1 MVTLSPIRRCAKTGA
16 PRPAILEPNEKRQ
29 DTEGEGGNRV
39 NLKALCALLRPS
51 VASLGYGLFLAINA
65 ASVWGGVFPFLPLAF
80 QTPDVMLWFSAAESV
95 AFTATFL
102 ASAAGTWFFPAET
115 RHFMVKAVAVPYMG
129 GWCLLIGAMYLNGAA
144 VGLSCAGGTLL
155 GVGSAGFY
163 MLWQR
168 LFASQDAR
176 EGMGNLIAGTAWA
189 AVLYFAL
196 YLIPVAVTAYLIP
209 CVFLPLFG
217 LAAVLKSRTID
228 LAQPM
233 FEDVPRE
240 HGRTYRHVL
249 ATIWRPALSLGT
261 LGLCTGIMRSLAI
274 GDPSVGTFVNALSMG
289 AMLVAAV
296 ALLAVW
302 ATKSLRINVAT
313 RYRAFFP
320 VVTTGFLLLPLLGE
334 GYAEGLAAGLYAL
347 WSVAIVL
354 MMIQCAQ
361 VSRDGGINPV
371 FIYGVFGGIMY
382 GLHDVGFLGGSM
394 LEGLVA
400 GSAGVMTAGGAG
412 GAGAAAV
419 GGATATGGA
428 LGGLPPLALV
438 TIAALYLLGIMYF
451 IGQGGFRRVLA
462 DTDINEIELLALQ
475 RGGKKRLASRMIAR
489 ADSAANM
496 TDTPSAA
503 SEASASASEE
513 GVEGKDAAIAGPLL
527 RGADTVGTQAESRD
541 RAQGAPHSVSSGST
555 AATRDGAAFRD
566 RFSKQMVA
574 VREFY
579 GLSAREAEVA
589 ELIARGNTVAHIAE
603 LLFVSENTV
612 RTHSKRIYVKLDIHK
627 RQELIDLVESFEPEG
642 R

>member
-1 MVTLSPIRRCAKTGA
+1 MGA
-16 PRPAILEPNEKRQ
+16 
-29 DTEGEGGNRV
+29 V
-39 NLKALCALLRPS
+39 NLRTVLGLLRPN

-80 QTPDVMLWFSAAESV
+80 QTTDVMLWFFGAESL

-102 ASAAGTWFFPAET
+102 ASAAGTYFFPAET
-115 RHFMVKAVAVPYMG
+115 RHFMVKAVSVPYMG
-129 GWCLLIGAMYLNGAA
+129 GWCLLIGAMYLPGAA
-144 VGLSCAGGTLL
+144 VALAGVGGALL

-217 LAAVLKSRTID
+217 LAVVLKSRTID
-228 LAQPM
+228 LDQPM
-233 FEDVPRE
+233 FEDAPRE
-240 HGRTYRHVL
+240 HPRTYRHVL
-249 ATIWRPALSLGT
+249 STIWRAALSLGT
-261 LGLCTGIMRSLAI
+261 LGFCTGVMRSLAI

-289 AMLVAAV
+289 AMLAAAV
-296 ALLAVW
+296 TLLAVW
-302 ATKSLRINVAT
+302 AGKSLRINVAT
-313 RYRAFFP
+313 SYRVFFP
-320 VVTTGFLLLPLLGE
+320 VVTTAFLLLPLLGAA
-334 GYAEGLAAGLYAL
+334 YAEALAAGLYAL
-347 WSVAIVL
+347 WSVAIML

-382 GLHDVGFLGGSM
+382 ALHDVGFLGGSV
-394 LEGLVA
+394 LEGI
-400 GSAGVMTAGGAG
+400 AGGIGRG
-412 GAGAAAV
+412 GSTTSLV
-419 GGATATGGA
+419 
-428 LGGLPPLALV
+428 LV
-438 TIAALYLLGIMYF
+438 TMAALYLLGIMYF
-451 IGQGGFRRVLA
+451 IGQGGFRGALA
-462 DTDINEIELLALQ
+462 DASVNEIELLALACNGQ
-475 RGGKKRLASRMIAR
+475 ARLGS
-489 ADSAANM
+489 
-496 TDTPSAA
+496 
-503 SEASASASEE
+503 
-513 GVEGKDAAIAGPLL
+513 DA
-527 RGADTVGTQAESRD
+527 GADTSCPAEPASSPNERDVGKPSPTPALEPSPVPAPTSSPASAAPSRD
-541 RAQGAPHSVSSGST
+541 GT
-555 AATRDGAAFRD
+555 AFRD
-566 RFSKQMVA
+566 RFSKQMAA

-612 RTHSKRIYVKLDIHK
+612 RTHSKRIYVKLDVHK
-627 RQELIDLVESFEPEG
+627 RQELIDLVERFEPEG

>member
-1 MVTLSPIRRCAKTGA
+1 MNFQTVLG
-16 PRPAILEPNEKRQ
+16 
-29 DTEGEGGNRV
+29 
-39 NLKALCALLRPS
+39 LLRPNA
-51 VASLGYGLFLAINA
+51 ASLGYGLFLAINA

-80 QTPDVMLWFSAAESV
+80 QTADVMLWFFAAESV

-115 RHFMVKAVAVPYMG
+115 RRFMVKAVTVPYMG
-129 GWCLLIGAMYLNGAA
+129 GWCLLIAAMYLRGAT
-144 VGLSCAGGTLL
+144 VPLVCIGGALL

-217 LAAVLKSRTID
+217 LAAVLKSRSID
-228 LAQPM
+228 LDQPM

-240 HGRTYRHVL
+240 HRRTYRHVL
-249 ATIWRPALSLGT
+249 TTVWRPALSLGT
-261 LGLCTGIMRSLAI
+261 LGFCTGVMRSLAI
-274 GDPSVGTFVNALSMG
+274 GDPEVGTLVNALSMG

-313 RYRAFFP
+313 SYRVFFP
-320 VVTTGFLLLPLLGE
+320 VVTTGFLLLPLLGD

-382 GLHDVGFLGGSM
+382 GLHDVGFFGGSV

-400 GSAGVMTAGGAG
+400 GSAGGAAAGGAG
-412 GAGAAAV
+412 DAGAAAV
-419 GGATATGGA
+419 GAATAAGGA

-475 RGGKKRLASRMIAR
+475 RGGKKGPASRVIAR
-489 ADSAANM
+489 ADSAAAM

-503 SEASASASEE
+503 SEASASVSEE
-513 GVEGKDAAIAGPLL
+513 GVEGKDAAIADPLL
-527 RGADTVGTQAESRD
+527 CAADTVGTQAESGD

-566 RFSKQMVA
+566 RFSKQMAA

>member
-1 MVTLSPIRRCAKTGA
+1 MNFQTVLG
-16 PRPAILEPNEKRQ
+16 
-29 DTEGEGGNRV
+29 
-39 NLKALCALLRPS
+39 LLRPN

-80 QTPDVMLWFSAAESV
+80 QTADIMLWFFAAESV

-115 RHFMVKAVAVPYMG
+115 RRFMVKAVTVPYMG
-129 GWCLLIGAMYLNGAA
+129 GWCLLIAAMYLRGAT
-144 VGLSCAGGTLL
+144 VPLVCIGGALL

-217 LAAVLKSRTID
+217 LAAVLKSRSID
-228 LAQPM
+228 LDQPM

-240 HGRTYRHVL
+240 HRRTYRHVL
-249 ATIWRPALSLGT
+249 ATVWRPALSLGT
-261 LGLCTGIMRSLAI
+261 LGFCTGVMRSLAI
-274 GDPSVGTFVNALSMG
+274 GDPEVGTLVNALSMG

-313 RYRAFFP
+313 SYRVFFP
-320 VVTTGFLLLPLLGE
+320 VVTTGFLLLPLLGDS
-334 GYAEGLAAGLYAL
+334 YAEGLAAGLYAL

-382 GLHDVGFLGGSM
+382 GLHDVGFLGGSV

-400 GSAGVMTAGGAG
+400 GSAGGAAAGGAG
-412 GAGAAAV
+412 DAGAAAV
-419 GGATATGGA
+419 GAATAAGGA

-475 RGGKKRLASRMIAR
+475 RGGKKGPASRVIAR
-489 ADSAANM
+489 ADSAAAM

-503 SEASASASEE
+503 SEASASVSEE
-513 GVEGKDAAIAGPLL
+513 GVKGKDAAIADPLL
-527 RGADTVGTQAESRD
+527 CAANTIGTQAESGD
-541 RAQGAPHSVSSGST
+541 HAQGAPHSASSGST
-555 AATRDGAAFRD
+555 AATREGAAFRD
-566 RFSKQMVA
+566 RFSKQMAA

>member
-1 MVTLSPIRRCAKTGA
+1 MNFQTVLG
-16 PRPAILEPNEKRQ
+16 
-29 DTEGEGGNRV
+29 
-39 NLKALCALLRPS
+39 LLRPN

-80 QTPDVMLWFSAAESV
+80 QTADVMLWFFAAESV

-115 RHFMVKAVAVPYMG
+115 RRFMVKAVTVPYMG
-129 GWCLLIGAMYLNGAA
+129 GWCLLIAAMYLRGAT
-144 VGLSCAGGTLL
+144 VPLVCIGGALL

-217 LAAVLKSRTID
+217 LAAVLKSRSID
-228 LAQPM
+228 LDQPM

-240 HGRTYRHVL
+240 HRRTYRHVL
-249 ATIWRPALSLGT
+249 ATVWRPALSLGT
-261 LGLCTGIMRSLAI
+261 LGFCTGVMRSLAI
-274 GDPSVGTFVNALSMG
+274 GDPEVGTLVNALSMG

-313 RYRAFFP
+313 SYRVFFP
-320 VVTTGFLLLPLLGE
+320 VVTTGFLLLPLLGDS
-334 GYAEGLAAGLYAL
+334 YAEGLAAGLYAL

-382 GLHDVGFLGGSM
+382 GLHDVGFLGGSV

-400 GSAGVMTAGGAG
+400 GSAG
-412 GAGAAAV
+412 GAAA
-419 GGATATGGA
+419 GGATAAGGA

-462 DTDINEIELLALQ
+462 GTDINEIELLALQ
-475 RGGKKRLASRMIAR
+475 RGGKKGSASRVIAR
-489 ADSAANM
+489 ADSAAAM
-496 TDTPSAA
+496 TDAPSAA
-503 SEASASASEE
+503 SEASASVSEE
-513 GVEGKDAAIAGPLL
+513 GVEGKDAAIADPLL
-527 RGADTVGTQAESRD
+527 CAADTVGTQAESGD

-566 RFSKQMVA
+566 RLSKQMAA

-627 RQELIDLVESFEPEG
+627 RQELIALVESFEPEG

>member
-1 MVTLSPIRRCAKTGA
+1 MNFQT
-16 PRPAILEPNEKRQ
+16 IL
-29 DTEGEGGNRV
+29 G
-39 NLKALCALLRPS
+39 LLRPN

-80 QTPDVMLWFSAAESV
+80 QTADVMLWFFAAESV

-115 RHFMVKAVAVPYMG
+115 RRFMVKAVTVPYMG
-129 GWCLLIGAMYLNGAA
+129 GWCLLIAAMYLRGAT
-144 VGLSCAGGTLL
+144 VPLVCIGGALL

-217 LAAVLKSRTID
+217 LAAVLKSRSID
-228 LAQPM
+228 LDQPM

-240 HGRTYRHVL
+240 HRRTYRHVL
-249 ATIWRPALSLGT
+249 ATVWRPALSLGT
-261 LGLCTGIMRSLAI
+261 LGFCTGVMRSLAI
-274 GDPSVGTFVNALSMG
+274 GDPEVGTLVNALSMG

-313 RYRAFFP
+313 SYRVFFP
-320 VVTTGFLLLPLLGE
+320 VVTTGFLLLPLLGDS
-334 GYAEGLAAGLYAL
+334 YAEGLAAGLYAL
-347 WSVAIVL
+347 WSVAIVI

-382 GLHDVGFLGGSM
+382 GLHDVGFLGGSV

-400 GSAGVMTAGGAG
+400 GSAGGV
-412 GAGAAAV
+412 AA
-419 GGATATGGA
+419 GGATAAGGA

-462 DTDINEIELLALQ
+462 GTDINEIELLALQ
-475 RGGKKRLASRMIAR
+475 RGGKKGSASRVIAR
-489 ADSAANM
+489 TDSAAAM
-496 TDTPSAA
+496 TDAPSAA
-503 SEASASASEE
+503 SEASASVSEE
-513 GVEGKDAAIAGPLL
+513 GIEGKDAAIADPLL
-527 RGADTVGTQAESRD
+527 CAADTVGTQAESRD

-566 RFSKQMVA
+566 RLSKQMAA

-589 ELIARGNTVAHIAE
+589 ELIARGNTVAHIAD

>member
-1 MVTLSPIRRCAKTGA
+1 MNFQTVLG
-16 PRPAILEPNEKRQ
+16 
-29 DTEGEGGNRV
+29 
-39 NLKALCALLRPS
+39 LLRPN

-80 QTPDVMLWFSAAESV
+80 QTADVMLWFFAAESV

-115 RHFMVKAVAVPYMG
+115 RRFMVKAVTVPYMG
-129 GWCLLIGAMYLNGAA
+129 GWCLLIAAMYLRGAT
-144 VGLSCAGGTLL
+144 VPLVCIGGALL

-217 LAAVLKSRTID
+217 LAAVLKSRSID
-228 LAQPM
+228 LDQPM

-240 HGRTYRHVL
+240 HRRTYRHVL
-249 ATIWRPALSLGT
+249 ATVWRPALSLGT
-261 LGLCTGIMRSLAI
+261 LGFCTGVMRSLAI
-274 GDPSVGTFVNALSMG
+274 GDPEVGTLVNALSMG

-313 RYRAFFP
+313 SYRVFFP
-320 VVTTGFLLLPLLGE
+320 VVTTGFLLLPLLGDS
-334 GYAEGLAAGLYAL
+334 YAEGLAAGLYAL

-382 GLHDVGFLGGSM
+382 GLHDVGFLGGSV

-400 GSAGVMTAGGAG
+400 GSAG
-412 GAGAAAV
+412 GAAA
-419 GGATATGGA
+419 GGATAAGGA

-462 DTDINEIELLALQ
+462 GTDINEIELLALQ
-475 RGGKKRLASRMIAR
+475 RGGKKGSASRVIAR
-489 ADSAANM
+489 TDSAAAM
-496 TDTPSAA
+496 TDAPSAA
-503 SEASASASEE
+503 SEASASVSEE
-513 GVEGKDAAIAGPLL
+513 GVEGKDAAIADPLL
-527 RGADTVGTQAESRD
+527 CAADTVGTQAESRD
-541 RAQGAPHSVSSGST
+541 RAQGAPHSASSGST

-566 RFSKQMVA
+566 RFSKQMAA

-627 RQELIDLVESFEPEG
+627 RQELIALVESFEPEG

>member
-1 MVTLSPIRRCAKTGA
+1 MNFQTVLG
-16 PRPAILEPNEKRQ
+16 
-29 DTEGEGGNRV
+29 
-39 NLKALCALLRPS
+39 LLRPN

-80 QTPDVMLWFSAAESV
+80 QTADVMLWFFAAESV

-115 RHFMVKAVAVPYMG
+115 RRFMVKAVTVPYMG
-129 GWCLLIGAMYLNGAA
+129 GWCLLIAAMYLRGAT
-144 VGLSCAGGTLL
+144 VPLVCIGGALL

-217 LAAVLKSRTID
+217 LAAVLKSRSID
-228 LAQPM
+228 LDQPM

-240 HGRTYRHVL
+240 HRRTYRHVL
-249 ATIWRPALSLGT
+249 ATVWRPALSLGT
-261 LGLCTGIMRSLAI
+261 LGFCTGVMRSLAI
-274 GDPSVGTFVNALSMG
+274 GDPEVGTLVNALSMG

-313 RYRAFFP
+313 SYRVFFP
-320 VVTTGFLLLPLLGE
+320 VVTTGFLLLPLLGD

-382 GLHDVGFLGGSM
+382 GLHDVGFLGGSV

-400 GSAGVMTAGGAG
+400 GSAGGTAAGGAG
-412 GAGAAAV
+412 DAGAAAV
-419 GGATATGGA
+419 GAAAAAGGA

-475 RGGKKRLASRMIAR
+475 RGGKKGPASRVIAR
-489 ADSAANM
+489 ADSAAAT

-503 SEASASASEE
+503 SEASASVSEE
-513 GVEGKDAAIAGPLL
+513 GVEGKDAAIADPLL
-527 RGADTVGTQAESRD
+527 CAADTVGTQAESGD

-555 AATRDGAAFRD
+555 AATREGAAFRD
-566 RFSKQMVA
+566 RLSKQIAA

>member
-1 MVTLSPIRRCAKTGA
+1 MNFQTVLG
-16 PRPAILEPNEKRQ
+16 
-29 DTEGEGGNRV
+29 
-39 NLKALCALLRPS
+39 LLRPN

-80 QTPDVMLWFSAAESV
+80 QTADVMLWFFAAESV

-115 RHFMVKAVAVPYMG
+115 RRFMVKAVTVPYMG
-129 GWCLLIGAMYLNGAA
+129 GWCLLIAAMYLRGAT
-144 VGLSCAGGTLL
+144 VPLVCIGGALL

-217 LAAVLKSRTID
+217 LAAVLKSRSID
-228 LAQPM
+228 LDQPM

-240 HGRTYRHVL
+240 HRRTYRHVL
-249 ATIWRPALSLGT
+249 ATVWRPALSLGT
-261 LGLCTGIMRSLAI
+261 LGFCTGVMRSLAI
-274 GDPSVGTFVNALSMG
+274 GDPEVGTLVNALSMG

-313 RYRAFFP
+313 SYRVFFP
-320 VVTTGFLLLPLLGE
+320 VVTTGFLLLPLLGDV
-334 GYAEGLAAGLYAL
+334 YAEGLAAGLYAL

-382 GLHDVGFLGGSM
+382 GLHDVGFLGGSV

-400 GSAGVMTAGGAG
+400 GSAG
-412 GAGAAAV
+412 GAAA
-419 GGATATGGA
+419 GGATAAGGA

-475 RGGKKRLASRMIAR
+475 RGGKKGFASRVIAR
-489 ADSAANM
+489 TDSAAAM
-496 TDTPSAA
+496 TDAPSAA
-503 SEASASASEE
+503 SEASASVSEE
-513 GVEGKDAAIAGPLL
+513 GVEGKDAAIADPLL
-527 RGADTVGTQAESRD
+527 CAAGTVGTQAESGD

-566 RFSKQMVA
+566 RFSKQMAA

-612 RTHSKRIYVKLDIHK
+612 RTHSKRIYVKLDTHK

>member
-1 MVTLSPIRRCAKTGA
+1 MNFQTVLG
-16 PRPAILEPNEKRQ
+16 
-29 DTEGEGGNRV
+29 
-39 NLKALCALLRPS
+39 LLRPN

-80 QTPDVMLWFSAAESV
+80 QTADVMLWFFAAESV

-115 RHFMVKAVAVPYMG
+115 RRFMVKAVTVPYMG
-129 GWCLLIGAMYLNGAA
+129 GWCLLIAAMYLRGAT
-144 VGLSCAGGTLL
+144 VPLVCIGGALL

-217 LAAVLKSRTID
+217 LAAVLKSRSID
-228 LAQPM
+228 LDQPM

-240 HGRTYRHVL
+240 HRRTYRHVL
-249 ATIWRPALSLGT
+249 ATVWRPALSLGT
-261 LGLCTGIMRSLAI
+261 LGFCTGVMRSLAI
-274 GDPSVGTFVNALSMG
+274 GDPEVGTLVNALSMG

-313 RYRAFFP
+313 SYRVFFP
-320 VVTTGFLLLPLLGE
+320 VVTTGFLLLPLLGDS
-334 GYAEGLAAGLYAL
+334 YAEGLAAGLYAL

-382 GLHDVGFLGGSM
+382 GLHDVGFLGGSV

-400 GSAGVMTAGGAG
+400 GSAGGAAAGGAG
-412 GAGAAAV
+412 DAGAAAV
-419 GGATATGGA
+419 GAATAAGGA

-475 RGGKKRLASRMIAR
+475 RGGKKGPASRVIAR
-489 ADSAANM
+489 TDSAAAM
-496 TDTPSAA
+496 TDAPSAT
-503 SEASASASEE
+503 SEASVSVSEE
-513 GVEGKDAAIAGPLL
+513 GVEGKNAVISDPLL
-527 RGADTVGTQAESRD
+527 CAADTVGTQAESGD

-566 RFSKQMVA
+566 RLSKQMAA

>member
-1 MVTLSPIRRCAKTGA
+1 MNFQTVLG
-16 PRPAILEPNEKRQ
+16 
-29 DTEGEGGNRV
+29 
-39 NLKALCALLRPS
+39 LLRPN

-80 QTPDVMLWFSAAESV
+80 QTADVMLWFFAAESV

-115 RHFMVKAVAVPYMG
+115 RRFMVKAVTVPYMG
-129 GWCLLIGAMYLNGAA
+129 GWCLLIAAMYLRGAT
-144 VGLSCAGGTLL
+144 VPLVCIGGALL

-217 LAAVLKSRTID
+217 LAAVLKSRSID
-228 LAQPM
+228 LDQPM

-240 HGRTYRHVL
+240 HRRTYRHVL
-249 ATIWRPALSLGT
+249 ATVWRPALSLGT
-261 LGLCTGIMRSLAI
+261 LGFCTGVMRSLAI
-274 GDPSVGTFVNALSMG
+274 GDPEVGTLVNALSMG

-313 RYRAFFP
+313 SYRVFFP
-320 VVTTGFLLLPLLGE
+320 VVTTGFLLLPLLGDS
-334 GYAEGLAAGLYAL
+334 YAEGLAAGLYAL

-382 GLHDVGFLGGSM
+382 GLHDVGFLGGSV

-400 GSAGVMTAGGAG
+400 GSAG
-412 GAGAAAV
+412 GAAA
-419 GGATATGGA
+419 GGATAAGGA

-462 DTDINEIELLALQ
+462 GTDINEIELLALQ
-475 RGGKKRLASRMIAR
+475 RGGKKGSASRVIAR
-489 ADSAANM
+489 ADSAAAM
-496 TDTPSAA
+496 TDAPSVA
-503 SEASASASEE
+503 SEASASVSEE
-513 GVEGKDAAIAGPLL
+513 GVEGKDAAIADPLL
-527 RGADTVGTQAESRD
+527 CAADTVGTQAESGD

-566 RFSKQMVA
+566 RFSKQMAA

-627 RQELIDLVESFEPEG
+627 RQELIALVESFEPEG

>member
-1 MVTLSPIRRCAKTGA
+1 
-16 PRPAILEPNEKRQ
+16 
-29 DTEGEGGNRV
+29 
-39 NLKALCALLRPS
+39 
-51 VASLGYGLFLAINA
+51 
-65 ASVWGGVFPFLPLAF
+65 
-80 QTPDVMLWFSAAESV
+80 MLWFSAAESV

-217 LAAVLKSRTID
+217 LAAVLKSRSID
-228 LAQPM
+228 LDQPM

-240 HGRTYRHVL
+240 HRRTYRHVL
-249 ATIWRPALSLGT
+249 ATVWRPALSLGT
-261 LGLCTGIMRSLAI
+261 LGFCTGVMRSLAI
-274 GDPSVGTFVNALSMG
+274 GDPEVGTLVNALSMG

-313 RYRAFFP
+313 SYRVFFP
-320 VVTTGFLLLPLLGE
+320 VVTTGFLLLPLLGD

-382 GLHDVGFLGGSM
+382 GLHDVGFLGGSV

-400 GSAGVMTAGGAG
+400 GSAGGAAAGEAG
-412 GAGAAAV
+412 GAGATV
-419 GGATATGGA
+419 GGAAVTAGTTAVGGA

-475 RGGKKRLASRMIAR
+475 RGGKKGPASRVIAR
-489 ADSAANM
+489 ADSAAAM

-503 SEASASASEE
+503 SEASASVSEE
-513 GVEGKDAAIAGPLL
+513 GVEGKDAAIADPLL
-527 RGADTVGTQAESRD
+527 CAADTVGTQAESGD

-555 AATRDGAAFRD
+555 AATREGAAFRD
-566 RFSKQMVA
+566 RFSKQMAA

-627 RQELIDLVESFEPEG
+627 RQELIDLAESFEPEG

>member
-1 MVTLSPIRRCAKTGA
+1 MNFQTVLG
-16 PRPAILEPNEKRQ
+16 
-29 DTEGEGGNRV
+29 
-39 NLKALCALLRPS
+39 LLRPN

-80 QTPDVMLWFSAAESV
+80 QTADVMLWFFAAESV

-115 RHFMVKAVAVPYMG
+115 RRFMVKAVTVPYMG
-129 GWCLLIGAMYLNGAA
+129 GWCLLIAAMYLRGAT
-144 VGLSCAGGTLL
+144 VPLVCIGGALL

-217 LAAVLKSRTID
+217 LAAVLKSRSID
-228 LAQPM
+228 LDQPM

-240 HGRTYRHVL
+240 HRRTYRHVL
-249 ATIWRPALSLGT
+249 ATVWRPALSLGT
-261 LGLCTGIMRSLAI
+261 LGFCTGVMRSLAI
-274 GDPSVGTFVNALSMG
+274 GDPEVGTLVNALSMG

-313 RYRAFFP
+313 SYRVFFP
-320 VVTTGFLLLPLLGE
+320 VVTTGFLLLPLLGDS
-334 GYAEGLAAGLYAL
+334 YAEGLAAGLYAL

-382 GLHDVGFLGGSM
+382 GLHDVGFLGGSV

-400 GSAGVMTAGGAG
+400 GSAGGAAAGGAG
-412 GAGAAAV
+412 DAGAAAV
-419 GGATATGGA
+419 GAATAAGGA

-475 RGGKKRLASRMIAR
+475 RGGKKGPASRVIAR
-489 ADSAANM
+489 ADSAAAM

-503 SEASASASEE
+503 SEASASVSEE
-513 GVEGKDAAIAGPLL
+513 GVKGKDAAIADPLL
-527 RGADTVGTQAESRD
+527 CAANTIGTQAESGD
-541 RAQGAPHSVSSGST
+541 HAQGAPHSASSGST
-555 AATRDGAAFRD
+555 AATREGAAFRD
-566 RFSKQMVA
+566 RFSKQMAA

>member
-1 MVTLSPIRRCAKTGA
+1 MNFQTVLG
-16 PRPAILEPNEKRQ
+16 
-29 DTEGEGGNRV
+29 
-39 NLKALCALLRPS
+39 LLRPN

-80 QTPDVMLWFSAAESV
+80 QTADVMLWFFAAESV

-115 RHFMVKAVAVPYMG
+115 RRFMVKAVTVPYMG
-129 GWCLLIGAMYLNGAA
+129 GWCLLIAAMYLRGAT
-144 VGLSCAGGTLL
+144 VPLVCIGGALL

-217 LAAVLKSRTID
+217 LAAVLKSRSID
-228 LAQPM
+228 LDQPM

-240 HGRTYRHVL
+240 HRRTYRHVL
-249 ATIWRPALSLGT
+249 ATVWRPALSLGT
-261 LGLCTGIMRSLAI
+261 LGFCTGVMRSLAI
-274 GDPSVGTFVNALSMG
+274 GDPEVGTLVNALSMG

-302 ATKSLRINVAT
+302 ATKSLRIYVAT
-313 RYRAFFP
+313 SYRVFFP
-320 VVTTGFLLLPLLGE
+320 VVTTGFLLLPLLGDS
-334 GYAEGLAAGLYAL
+334 YAEGLAAGLYAL

-382 GLHDVGFLGGSM
+382 GLHDVGFLGGSV

-400 GSAGVMTAGGAG
+400 GSAGGAAAGGAG
-412 GAGAAAV
+412 DA
-419 GGATATGGA
+419 ATAAGGA

-475 RGGKKRLASRMIAR
+475 RGGKKGPASRVIAR
-489 ADSAANM
+489 ADSAAAM

-503 SEASASASEE
+503 SEASASVSEE
-513 GVEGKDAAIAGPLL
+513 GVEGKDAAIADPLL
-527 RGADTVGTQAESRD
+527 CAANTIGTQAESGD
-541 RAQGAPHSVSSGST
+541 HAQGAPHSASSGST

-566 RFSKQMVA
+566 RFSKQMAA

-627 RQELIDLVESFEPEG
+627 RQELIALVESFEPEG

>member
-1 MVTLSPIRRCAKTGA
+1 MPVHIPTVI
-16 PRPAILEPNEKRQ
+16 Q
-29 DTEGEGGNRV
+29 
-39 NLKALCALLRPS
+39 LLRPN

-80 QTPDVMLWFSAAESV
+80 QTPDVMLWFFAAESL
-95 AFTATFL
+95 AFTATFQ

-115 RHFMVKAVAVPYMG
+115 RRFMVKAVAVPYMA
-129 GWCLLIGAMYLNGAA
+129 GWCLLIGALYLRGAA
-144 VGLSCAGGTLL
+144 VGLAGAGGALL

-168 LFASQDAR
+168 LFASQEAR

-217 LAAVLKSRTID
+217 LAVVLKSRTID
-228 LAQPM
+228 LNQPM

-249 ATIWRPALSLGT
+249 STVWRPALALGT
-261 LGLCTGIMRSLAI
+261 LGFCTGVMRSLAI

-302 ATKSLRINVAT
+302 AGKNLRINVAT
-313 RYRAFFP
+313 SYRVFFP
-320 VVTTGFLLLPLLGE
+320 VVTTAFVLLPFLGP
-334 GYAEGLAAGLYAL
+334 GYGEGLAAGLYAV
-347 WSVAIVL
+347 WSVAIML
-354 MMIQCAQ
+354 MMVQCAQ

-382 GLHDVGFLGGSM
+382 GLHDVGFLGGSR
-394 LEGLVA
+394 LEGLA
-400 GSAGVMTAGGAG
+400 GSIGRGGG
-412 GAGAAAV
+412 TTSLV
-419 GGATATGGA
+419 
-428 LGGLPPLALV
+428 LV
-438 TIAALYLLGIMYF
+438 TMAALYLLGIMYF
-451 IGQGGFRRVLA
+451 IGQGGFRGALA
-462 DTDINEIELLALQ
+462 DASVNEIELLALARNGQ
-475 RGGKKRLASRMIAR
+475 ARPGSNAGAGTSCLAEPASSPNERDAGEPSPTP
-489 ADSAANM
+489 ALEPSPVPTLATSPVSAA
-496 TDTPSAA
+496 P
-503 SEASASASEE
+503 
-513 GVEGKDAAIAGPLL
+513 
-527 RGADTVGTQAESRD
+527 SRD
-541 RAQGAPHSVSSGST
+541 GT
-555 AATRDGAAFRD
+555 AFRD
-566 RFSKQMVA
+566 RFSKQMAA

-612 RTHSKRIYVKLDIHK
+612 RTHSKRIYVKLDVHK
-627 RQELIDLVESFEPEG
+627 RQELIDLVERFEPEG

>member
-1 MVTLSPIRRCAKTGA
+1 MNFQTVLG
-16 PRPAILEPNEKRQ
+16 
-29 DTEGEGGNRV
+29 
-39 NLKALCALLRPS
+39 LLRPN

-80 QTPDVMLWFSAAESV
+80 QTADVMLWFFAAESV

-115 RHFMVKAVAVPYMG
+115 RRFMVKAVTVPYMG
-129 GWCLLIGAMYLNGAA
+129 GWCLLIAAMYLRGAT
-144 VGLSCAGGTLL
+144 VPLVCIGGALL

-217 LAAVLKSRTID
+217 LAAVLKSRSID
-228 LAQPM
+228 LDQPM

-240 HGRTYRHVL
+240 HRRTYRHVL
-249 ATIWRPALSLGT
+249 ATVWRPALSLGT
-261 LGLCTGIMRSLAI
+261 LGFCTGVMRSLAI
-274 GDPSVGTFVNALSMG
+274 GDPEVGTLVNALSMG

-313 RYRAFFP
+313 SYRVFFP
-320 VVTTGFLLLPLLGE
+320 VVTTGFLLLPLLGD

-382 GLHDVGFLGGSM
+382 GLHDVGFLGGSV

-400 GSAGVMTAGGAG
+400 GSAGGTAAGGAG
-412 GAGAAAV
+412 DAGAAAV
-419 GGATATGGA
+419 GAAAAAGGA

-475 RGGKKRLASRMIAR
+475 RGGKKGPASRVIAR
-489 ADSAANM
+489 ADSAAAT

-503 SEASASASEE
+503 SEASASVSEE
-513 GVEGKDAAIAGPLL
+513 GVEGKDAAIADPLL
-527 RGADTVGTQAESRD
+527 CAADTVGTQAESGD

-555 AATRDGAAFRD
+555 AATREGAAFRD
-566 RFSKQMVA
+566 RLSKQMAA

>member
-1 MVTLSPIRRCAKTGA
+1 MNFQTVLG
-16 PRPAILEPNEKRQ
+16 
-29 DTEGEGGNRV
+29 
-39 NLKALCALLRPS
+39 LLRPN

-80 QTPDVMLWFSAAESV
+80 QTADVMLWFFAAESV

-115 RHFMVKAVAVPYMG
+115 RRFMVKAVTVPYMG
-129 GWCLLIGAMYLNGAA
+129 GWCLLIAAMYLRGAT
-144 VGLSCAGGTLL
+144 VPLVCIGGALL

-217 LAAVLKSRTID
+217 LAAVLKSRSID
-228 LAQPM
+228 LDQPM

-240 HGRTYRHVL
+240 HRRTYRHVL
-249 ATIWRPALSLGT
+249 ATVWRPALSLGT
-261 LGLCTGIMRSLAI
+261 LGFCTGVMRSLAI
-274 GDPSVGTFVNALSMG
+274 GDPEVGTLVNALSMG

-313 RYRAFFP
+313 SYRVFFP
-320 VVTTGFLLLPLLGE
+320 VVTTGFLLLPLLGD

-382 GLHDVGFLGGSM
+382 GLHDVGFLGGSV

-400 GSAGVMTAGGAG
+400 GSAGGAAAGGAG
-412 GAGAAAV
+412 DAGAAAV
-419 GGATATGGA
+419 GAAAAAGGA

-475 RGGKKRLASRMIAR
+475 RGGKKGPASRVIAR
-489 ADSAANM
+489 ADSAAAT

-503 SEASASASEE
+503 SEASASVSEE
-513 GVEGKDAAIAGPLL
+513 GVEGKDAAIADPLL
-527 RGADTVGTQAESRD
+527 CAADTVGTQAESGD

-555 AATRDGAAFRD
+555 AATREGAAFRD
-566 RFSKQMVA
+566 RLSKQMAA

>member
-1 MVTLSPIRRCAKTGA
+1 MNFQTVLG
-16 PRPAILEPNEKRQ
+16 
-29 DTEGEGGNRV
+29 
-39 NLKALCALLRPS
+39 LLRPN

-80 QTPDVMLWFSAAESV
+80 QTADVMLWFFAAESV

-115 RHFMVKAVAVPYMG
+115 RRFMVKAVTVPYMG
-129 GWCLLIGAMYLNGAA
+129 GWCLLIAAMYLRGAT
-144 VGLSCAGGTLL
+144 VPLVCIGGALL

-217 LAAVLKSRTID
+217 LAAVLKSRSID
-228 LAQPM
+228 LDQPM

-240 HGRTYRHVL
+240 HRRTYRHVL
-249 ATIWRPALSLGT
+249 ATVWRPALSLGT
-261 LGLCTGIMRSLAI
+261 LGFCTGVMRSLAI
-274 GDPSVGTFVNALSMG
+274 GDPEVGTLVNALSMG

-313 RYRAFFP
+313 SYRVFFP
-320 VVTTGFLLLPLLGE
+320 VVTTGFLLLPLLGDS
-334 GYAEGLAAGLYAL
+334 YAEGLAAGLYAL

-382 GLHDVGFLGGSM
+382 GLHDVGFLGGSV

-400 GSAGVMTAGGAG
+400 GSAG
-412 GAGAAAV
+412 GAAA
-419 GGATATGGA
+419 GGATAAGGA

-475 RGGKKRLASRMIAR
+475 RGGKKGSASRVIAR
-489 ADSAANM
+489 ADSAAAM
-496 TDTPSAA
+496 TDAPSAA
-503 SEASASASEE
+503 SEASASVSEE
-513 GVEGKDAAIAGPLL
+513 GVEGKDAAIADPLL
-527 RGADTVGTQAESRD
+527 CAANTIGTQAESGD
-541 RAQGAPHSVSSGST
+541 HAQGAPHSASSGST

-566 RFSKQMVA
+566 RFSKQMAA

-627 RQELIDLVESFEPEG
+627 RQELIALVESFEPEG

>member
-1 MVTLSPIRRCAKTGA
+1 M
-16 PRPAILEPNEKRQ
+16 
-29 DTEGEGGNRV
+29 
-39 NLKALCALLRPS
+39 NLHTVMRLLRPN
-51 VASLGYGLFLAINA
+51 VASMGYGLFLAINA

-80 QTPDVMLWFSAAESV
+80 QTPDVMLWFFAAESL
-95 AFTATFL
+95 AFTAAFL
-102 ASAAGTWFFPAET
+102 ASAVGTYFFPAET

-129 GWCLLIGAMYLNGAA
+129 GWCLLVAALYAPAATVPLVA
-144 VGLSCAGGTLL
+144 VGGALL

-228 LAQPM
+228 LDQPM
-233 FEDVPRE
+233 FEDAPRE
-240 HGRTYRHVL
+240 HPRTYRHVL
-249 ATIWRPALSLGT
+249 ATVWRPALALGT

-289 AMLVAAV
+289 AMLAAAV

-302 ATKSLRINVAT
+302 AGKSLRINVAT
-313 RYRAFFP
+313 VYRLFFP
-320 VVTTGFLLLPLLGE
+320 VVTTAFLLLPLLNYS
-334 GYAEGLAAGLYAL
+334 YAEGLAAGLYAL
-347 WSVAIVL
+347 WSVAIML

-382 GLHDVGFLGGSM
+382 ALHDVGFLGGSL
-394 LEGLVA
+394 LEGLV
-400 GSAGVMTAGGAG
+400 GAGV
-412 GAGAAAV
+412 
-419 GGATATGGA
+419 
-428 LGGLPPLALV
+428 LGGIPPVALV
-438 TIAALYLLGIMYF
+438 AVAAIYLLGMMYF
-451 IGQGGFRRVLA
+451 IGQGGFRRALA
-462 DTDINEIELLALQ
+462 DADANEIELLALG
-475 RGGKKRLASRMIAR
+475 RKTAGSGK
-489 ADSAANM
+489 D
-496 TDTPSAA
+496 DTPPEALQSPGGA
-503 SEASASASEE
+503 SY
-513 GVEGKDAAIAGPLL
+513 
-527 RGADTVGTQAESRD
+527 
-541 RAQGAPHSVSSGST
+541 
-555 AATRDGAAFRD
+555 RD
-566 RFSKQMVA
+566 RFSKQMAA
-574 VREFY
+574 VREFF

-612 RTHSKRIYVKLDIHK
+612 RTHSKHIYTKLDVHK
-627 RQELIDLVESFEPEG
+627 RQELIDLVERFEPEG

>member
-1 MVTLSPIRRCAKTGA
+1 MNFQTVLG
-16 PRPAILEPNEKRQ
+16 
-29 DTEGEGGNRV
+29 
-39 NLKALCALLRPS
+39 LLRPN

-80 QTPDVMLWFSAAESV
+80 QTADVMLWFFAAESV

-115 RHFMVKAVAVPYMG
+115 RRFMVKAVTVPYMG
-129 GWCLLIGAMYLNGAA
+129 GWCLLIAAMHLRGATVPLVCIGGA
-144 VGLSCAGGTLL
+144 LL

-217 LAAVLKSRTID
+217 LAAVLKSRSID
-228 LAQPM
+228 LDQPM

-240 HGRTYRHVL
+240 HRRTYRHVL
-249 ATIWRPALSLGT
+249 ATVWRPALSLGT
-261 LGLCTGIMRSLAI
+261 LGFCTGVMRSLAI
-274 GDPSVGTFVNALSMG
+274 GDPEVGTLVNALSMG

-313 RYRAFFP
+313 SYRVFFP
-320 VVTTGFLLLPLLGE
+320 VVTTGFLLLPLLGDS
-334 GYAEGLAAGLYAL
+334 YAEGLAAGLYAL

-382 GLHDVGFLGGSM
+382 GLHDVGFLGGSV

-400 GSAGVMTAGGAG
+400 GSAGGAAAGGAG
-412 GAGAAAV
+412 DAGAAAV
-419 GGATATGGA
+419 GAATAAGGA

-475 RGGKKRLASRMIAR
+475 RGGKKGPASRVIAR
-489 ADSAANM
+489 ADSAAAM

-503 SEASASASEE
+503 SEASASVSEE
-513 GVEGKDAAIAGPLL
+513 GVEGKDAAIADPLL
-527 RGADTVGTQAESRD
+527 CAANTIGTQAESGD
-541 RAQGAPHSVSSGST
+541 HAQGAPHSASSGST

-566 RFSKQMVA
+566 RFSKQMAA

>member
-1 MVTLSPIRRCAKTGA
+1 MNFQTVLG
-16 PRPAILEPNEKRQ
+16 
-29 DTEGEGGNRV
+29 
-39 NLKALCALLRPS
+39 LLRPN

-80 QTPDVMLWFSAAESV
+80 QTADVMLWFFAAESV

-115 RHFMVKAVAVPYMG
+115 RRFMVKAVTVPYMG
-129 GWCLLIGAMYLNGAA
+129 GWCLLIAAMYLRGAT
-144 VGLSCAGGTLL
+144 VPLVCIGGALL

-217 LAAVLKSRTID
+217 LAAVLKSRSID
-228 LAQPM
+228 LDQPM

-240 HGRTYRHVL
+240 HRRTYRHVL
-249 ATIWRPALSLGT
+249 TTVWRPALSLGT
-261 LGLCTGIMRSLAI
+261 LGFCTGVMRSLAI
-274 GDPSVGTFVNALSMG
+274 GDPEVGTLVNALSMG

-313 RYRAFFP
+313 SYRVFFP
-320 VVTTGFLLLPLLGE
+320 VVTTGFLLLPLLGD

-382 GLHDVGFLGGSM
+382 GLHDVGFLGGSV

-400 GSAGVMTAGGAG
+400 GSAGGAAASGAG
-412 GAGAAAV
+412 DAGAAAV
-419 GGATATGGA
+419 GAAAAAGGA

-475 RGGKKRLASRMIAR
+475 RGGKKGPASRVIAR
-489 ADSAANM
+489 ADSAAAT

-503 SEASASASEE
+503 SEASASVSEE
-513 GVEGKDAAIAGPLL
+513 GVEGKDAAIADPLL
-527 RGADTVGTQAESRD
+527 CAADTVGTQAESGD

-555 AATRDGAAFRD
+555 AATREGAAFRD
-566 RFSKQMVA
+566 RLSKQMAA